1 MAHTSLLV
9 GWASLPALVYLLT
22 TFVAAS
28 TSLPLAWRAARV
40 GTGLALLVAWLL
52 ALHWVLDRLGAPV
65 SVPGLAPGDGVSMVL
80 LPLVTTLGALIVGF
94 SRRYLAGEPGQ
105 RRYLRALLLTLAA
118 VSVVVSTTHLWL
130 MAAAWTATGLG
141 LHVLLT
147 FYADRPAAQL
157 AARKKFVAS
166 RVADIAM
173 LAALALFAL
182 DLEAPTL
189 AALHARL
196 AGAEAL
202 PWTLHLAAA
211 LLVAAAA
218 LRTAQVP
225 AHGWLLQVMEAPTP
239 VSALLHA
246 GVVNLGGVVL
256 VRYSELV
263 SAVPVAQVLLVVGG
277 VLTAAVAGLVA
288 LTRVSI
294 KLRLAW
300 STCAQMGFMLLE
312 CGLGLYAL
320 ALLHLVAHSLY
331 KAHAFLTA
339 GEALQR
345 TQSALLAPSELA
357 PGVGAQLAG
366 ALAGLML
373 VGAVALGWHLALP
386 GIAIEPLAL
395 LIGGLALGPLWW
407 GAARW
412 STLLMNGVLLAN
424 LYVGLHAGAFALWQ
438 GHLAAGPL
446 QWALAAFTA
455 ALLVS
460 VQALQA
466 LLIAKP
472 RGALARRLFPAF
484 YAGWHLDEHF
494 TRMTLRLW
502 PLAPAARA

>member
-1 MAHTSLLV
+1 MAHLSLLA
-9 GWASLPALVYLLT
+9 GPASLPALVYLL
-22 TFVAAS
+22 AAL
-28 TSLPLAWRAARV
+28 TAKPAPREMAWRIAHGA
-40 GTGLALLVAWLL
+40 TLLALLPAWGL
-52 ALHWVLDRLGAPV
+52 ALHWLLARVGGLHEPA
-65 SVPGLAPGDGVSMVL
+65 GLAPIDGVSALL
-80 LPLVTTLGALIVGF
+80 LPLVTTLGAIILGF

-105 RRYLRALLLTLAA
+105 RRYLVALLFTLAA
-118 VSVVVSTTHLWL
+118 VSVVVTTAHLWV
-130 MAAAWTATGLG
+130 MAAAWTVTGLC

-166 RVADIAM
+166 RAADIAM
-173 LAALALFAL
+173 LGALGLLATE
-182 DLEAPTL
+182 LEAPTL

-196 AGAEAL
+196 AGAEVL
-202 PWTLHLAAA
+202 PWTLQLAAA

-263 SAVPVAQVLLVVGG
+263 SAAPVAQVLLVVGG
-277 VLTAAVAGLVA
+277 GLTAALAGLVA

-339 GEALQR
+339 GETLQR
-345 TQSALLAPSELA
+345 TQGALLAP
-357 PGVGAQLAG
+357 GAHGPAVAVQIG
-366 ALAGLML
+366 AALGGLLL
-373 VGAVALGWHLALP
+373 VGAVALGWQTALP
-386 GIAIEPLAL
+386 GLTLDPLAL

-407 GAARW
+407 SGARW
-412 STLLMNGVLLAN
+412 TSLMVGGVLLASF
-424 LYVGLHAGAFALWQ
+424 YVGLHAGAFALW
-438 GHLAAGPL
+438 HEHAPAGPL
-446 QWALAAFTA
+446 QWALAGFTA
-455 ALLVS
+455 LLLLG

-466 LLIAKP
+466 QLIAKP
-472 RGALARRLFPAF
+472 RGSLARRLFPAF

-494 TRMTLRLW
+494 TRLTLRLW
-502 PLAPAARA
+502 PLTSTART